1 MANLNYAE
9 QYSKALDQA
18 YPNVLRFGA
27 LWNTENRSKYQFI
40 DSKTIKIPHVS
51 TKGRVDGNRD
61 IIGTI
66 SRNHDNDWQTK
77 ELKNHRTW
85 STLIHPKDVIETNQ
99 VASIQNATK
108 VMNEEQKFPELDA
121 RLISSVYAEKIAK
134 SGAAKEEALTI
145 ANVLTVFD
153 ELMDQ
158 MDEDLVPANGRVLYV
173 DTYTKTLVDN
183 AKDIVRTSGNKV
195 IGRTVS
201 RIDEVEVIG
210 IPTKLMKTAYDFTE
224 GAVVSEDAKDIAM
237 FLVHPSAVLPVVSYD
252 FAQLEAPS
260 AMSTGKYVYF
270 EESFE
275 DVFLLDHK
283 VGGVAFVLKKAE

>member
-1 MANLNYAE
+1 MANLNYADS
-9 QYSKALDQA
+9 YSRALDQA

-27 LWNTENRSKYQFI
+27 LWNTENRSKYQII
-40 DSKTIKIPHVS
+40 DAKTIKIPHIS
-51 TKGRVDGNRD
+51 TKGRVDGDRD
-61 IIGTI
+61 SIGTI
-66 SRNHDNDWQTK
+66 TRNFDNSWETK
-77 ELKNHRTW
+77 TLKNHRTW
-85 STLIHPKDVIETNQ
+85 STLVHPKDISETNQ
-99 VASIQNATK
+99 VASIQNITK

-121 RLISSVYAEKIAK
+121 RLISSVYDSKIAK
-134 SGAAKEEALTI
+134 SGAAREETLTI

-153 ELMDQ
+153 ELMDA
-158 MDEDLVPANGRVLYV
+158 MDEALVPANGRILYV

-183 AKDIVRTSGNKV
+183 AKDVVRTSGNKV

-210 IPTKLMKTAYDFTE
+210 VPTALMKTKYDFSI
-224 GAVVSEDAKDIAM
+224 GAVATVDAKDIAM

-260 AMSTGKYVYF
+260 AMSNGKYVYF

-275 DVFLLDHK
+275 DVFLLDYK
-283 VGGVAFVLKKAE
+283 VGAVAFVLKKSE